1 METAHTVTP
10 TDLRTTVRCA
20 LRDAWI
26 ATRSFVEP
34 RLVGAV
40 KRIEQALGVLPQR
53 EWFDRV
59 DLASDDSFPASDPP
73 SFSSP
78 HAGEPRRPVPS

>member
-1 METAHTVTP
+1 METATTVTP
-10 TDLRTTVRCA
+10 TDLRTSVRCA

-26 ATRSFVEP
+26 ATRTFVQP
-34 RLVGAV
+34 RLVSAV
-40 KRIEQALGVLPQR
+40 KRIEHALGVLPQR

-78 HAGEPRRPVPS
+78 NAGEPRRPVPS